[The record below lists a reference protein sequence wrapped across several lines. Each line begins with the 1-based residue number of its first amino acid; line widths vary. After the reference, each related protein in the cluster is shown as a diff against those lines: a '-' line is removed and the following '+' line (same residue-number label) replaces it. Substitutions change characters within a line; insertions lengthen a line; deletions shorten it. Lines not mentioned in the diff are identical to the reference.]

1 MFDLG
6 NYRDFPVHHWRRI
19 RTTNMVERV
28 NAEIKRRT
36 KVVGAFPGRESLLR
50 PVGSILMDTN
60 EELQERY
67 NTIDDRMPS
76 IQIRVLQTHPR
87 KEPRR

>member
-1 MFDLG
+1 
-6 NYRDFPVHHWRRI
+6 
-19 RTTNMVERV
+19 MVEGV

-67 NTIDDRMPS
+67 NPIDDRMTS
-76 IQIRVLQTHPR
+76 IQIRVLQTIPR
-87 KEPRR
+87 KEPPR

>member
-6 NYRDFPVHHWRRI
+6 NYRDFPVHHWRRV

-50 PVGSILMDTN
+50 LVGSILMDTN

-67 NTIDDRMPS
+67 NAIDDRMPS
-76 IQIRVLQTHPR
+76 IQIRVLQTLPR
-87 KEPRR
+87 KEPPR

>member
-1 MFDLG
+1 
-6 NYRDFPVHHWRRI
+6 
-19 RTTNMVERV
+19 MVERV
-28 NAEIKRRT
+28 NAEIKRET
-36 KVVGAFPGRESLLR
+36 KVVGAFPGRGSLLR
-50 PVGSILMDTN
+50 LVGSILMDTN